1 MGHPADD
8 AAVAFVR
15 QVLHEQKRMSMPG
28 QDCAHIGAITTV
40 KQTKGR
46 ECDEQPVAA
55 AQQGGSDTP
64 QLESLVARVRGEY
77 FEMPGLRLT
86 LAQACRLWQVDVST
100 CEMLL
105 DRFVRAGFLCKTDK
119 GFYIAAAAAR
129 RRI

>member
-1 MGHPADD
+1 
-8 AAVAFVR
+8 
-15 QVLHEQKRMSMPG
+15 MPG

-40 KQTKGR
+40 KQTTWP
-46 ECDEQPVAA
+46 ECDEHPVIGAA
-55 AQQGGSDTP
+55 EQGESDTP
-64 QLESLVARVRGEY
+64 RLESLVARVRGEY

-105 DRFVRAGFLCKTDK
+105 DRLVRAGFLCKTDK
-119 GFYIAAAAAR
+119 GFYIAAAANR